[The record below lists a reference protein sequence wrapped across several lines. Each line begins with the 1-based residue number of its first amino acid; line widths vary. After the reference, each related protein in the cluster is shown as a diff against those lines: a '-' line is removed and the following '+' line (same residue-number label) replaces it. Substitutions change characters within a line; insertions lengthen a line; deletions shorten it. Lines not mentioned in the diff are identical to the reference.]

1 MLEKYNEGFI
11 KRRDK
16 IENVSSILRVKLHE
30 RDNLMEKINQKNGE
44 SKQDQTIERLIVG
57 EKSLL

>member
-30 RDNLMEKINQKNGE
+30 RDNLMEKINQKMERANKI
-44 SKQDQTIERLIVG
+44 KQ
-57 EKSLL
+57 